1 MNNSLVAIAD
11 VLVNTVNNGPASSK
25 YEAPKNTSPF
35 TLNSADKS
43 GAANT
48 TPAPETTTDNIIAGD
63 IQHGKMGK
71 SSTTYTDIPSDK
83 SSHGQSTTGKPSQ
96 NISYSPVKKT
106 VSQKA
111 YENNKEKPK
120 TDDLTTSTF
129 LLGNLSNPAKTQESS
144 TDNLL
149 LGKNI
154 ATGINSP
161 SQQQEISKS
170 IGKPIQLTKNT
181 HEKTSKPILSG
192 IYEKQTIADKKAL
205 TSNKE
210 AVSTKDLS
218 SQNSKI
224 GILAGQTADASAK
237 SSASSLYTD
246 SGVGLVRNINEKIV
260 SKQNSP
266 KQSAT
271 GGSTYLAGSANPKK
285 HVLDF
290 SQLQDKP
297 AGSMQKLSN
306 NTEKSTF
313 IAEKSTAPSVFTP
326 VPSTSSGQAL
336 SRAEGK
342 ELNDTTNTKATL
354 ESLKKTKPVP
364 STSSGQALSRVEG
377 NESPNNQEG
386 NFSIQ
391 KPSLAEF
398 EVSTS
403 QKNLDS
409 SKSYNS
415 SNSNLE
421 GMFSSNNTHSFVP
434 EQLLDSTK
442 VINIT
447 NPQGQTSPSGISG
460 SVGEQIIESMRA
472 SLNEVDLP
480 RQIMVRLEPP
490 ELGNILVRFQEQ
502 EDEITGLLE
511 FSKPETKYE
520 IEHTLPQI
528 IRTLADC
535 GVQIKRLDVHLS
547 DQFEPNA
554 DRTLTEG
561 NLENGLFQHQ
571 HSAEGGDPDGNGEE
585 WLTNS
590 SKFSY
595 HSYYDDSESQLIVN
609 SESINMLI

>member
-11 VLVNTVNNGPASSK
+11 VLVNTVSNGPASSK

-83 SSHGQSTTGKPSQ
+83 SSHGQSNAGKPSQ
-96 NISYSPVKKT
+96 NISYSPAKKT

-154 ATGINSP
+154 AIGINSP
-161 SQQQEISKS
+161 SQQQKTSKAISKS
-170 IGKPIQLTKNT
+170 VVQLTKNT
-181 HEKTSKPILSG
+181 HETTSKPVLFGVS
-192 IYEKQTIADKKAL
+192 EKQTIADKTL
-205 TSNKE
+205 ISNKE
-210 AVSTKDLS
+210 IISTKDLS

-224 GILAGQTADASAK
+224 GILAAQTADATLK
-237 SSASSLYTD
+237 SSDSSPSAD
-246 SGVGLVRNINEKIV
+246 GGVGLVKNINEKIA

-271 GGSTYLAGSANPKK
+271 GGSTYIAGSVNLKK
-285 HVLDF
+285 QVLDF
-290 SQLQDKP
+290 SQLQGKP

-313 IAEKSTAPSVFTP
+313 IAEKSTDPSLFTKEANTDTTKTKTTLESLKGNKS

-336 SRAEGK
+336 SRI
-342 ELNDTTNTKATL
+342 
-354 ESLKKTKPVP
+354 
-364 STSSGQALSRVEG
+364 EG

-409 SKSYNS
+409 FKSYNN

-442 VINIT
+442 AINIT
-447 NPQGQTSPSGISG
+447 NSQGQTSPSGVSG
-460 SVGEQIIESMRA
+460 SIGEQIIESMRA
-472 SLNEVDLP
+472 SLNEVNLP
-480 RQIMVRLEPP
+480 QQVMVRLEPP
-490 ELGNILVRFQEQ
+490 ELGNILVRFQQQ

-511 FSKPETKYE
+511 FSKPEIKYE

-535 GVQIKRLDVHLS
+535 GVQIKRLDVQLS

-554 DRTLTEG
+554 DRTLTEE
-561 NLENGLFQHQ
+561 NLENGLFQQQ
-571 HSAEGGDPDGNGEE
+571 HSAEGGDSDGNGEE

-590 SKFSY
+590 PKINY
-595 HSYYDDSESQLIVN
+595 HSYYDDSESQLIVT